1 MKINFLMYIKIMP
14 KPQMLCQQVKIKN
27 NLHLQQQ
34 LYLQNYFLKQN
45 NKKITHFL
53 SKYKGKT
60 SKPNDYI
67 HVANIIQN
75 LEDENRL
82 IMQDKRRIYDIKNWH
97 WDEDF
102 ENMY

>member
-1 MKINFLMYIKIMP
+1 MP
-14 KPQMLCQQVKIKN
+14 NPQILYQQVKIKN

-45 NKKITHFL
+45 NKQITHFL

-75 LEDENRL
+75 LEEENRL
-82 IMQDKRRIYDIKNWH
+82 IMQDKRRLYDMKNWH